1 MNRFYVIGIS
11 DSPCPFFSPEV
22 KQVIAKHRIFSGGIR
37 HHEIVRSILPKQ
49 SVWIDIKT
57 PLDEVFRRYQTY
69 QESIVVFASGDP
81 LFYGFAN
88 TIRKR
93 MPGANIVLYPWFNSL
108 QMLAHQLMMPYQ
120 DMRIVSVTGR
130 PWHELDRALIE
141 RCPKIGILTDHAHTP
156 AVIARRLLEYGY
168 VQYKMYVGMNLGN
181 EDKQSIRCTQST

>member
-81 LFYGFAN
+81 F
-88 TIRKR
+88 
-93 MPGANIVLYPWFNSL
+93 L
-108 QMLAHQLMMPYQ
+108 QY
-120 DMRIVSVTGR
+120 DS
-130 PWHELDRALIE
+130 
-141 RCPKIGILTDHAHTP
+141 
-156 AVIARRLLEYGY
+156 
-168 VQYKMYVGMNLGN
+168 
-181 EDKQSIRCTQST
+181 SF